1 MQEPV
6 SQKIIRNTLFNIVG
20 RFWSFV
26 LFFILTPYII
36 HHIGVERFGIWTIV
50 SVLTGYLGLFDLG
63 ISTSFVKYIAEYYTH
78 RDYEKIN
85 HVVNTGFLFYLI
97 FSFVVI
103 ALAMIFIQPILS
115 LFNIPPFLYSEAIF
129 VFFLGLVL
137 FGISNSFNVFGAIQ
151 NGLQRMDISN
161 MVAIA
166 VSIPGVAGTVIALE
180 YGYGL
185 PGLMINNA
193 VIILVTSVINIMVA
207 YRIFPDFKL
216 SPLSLS
222 NRETFRLLFTFG
234 YRVQVAAIAGAIHFQ
249 MDKFLL
255 AFFLNVSRVTY
266 YTVASQTASS
276 IREIPLLL
284 LRAIL
289 PAASEMDAGKNR
301 EALHILYFR
310 SMKYIVLVG
319 VCMLTVTFLLADPFL
334 ALWLG
339 TGYETSAMTLK
350 ILMAGYFF
358 NILTGPGFFIL
369 NGMGKPQYGMRSSI
383 LATVMNLILG
393 IVLVMGIGYYGV
405 VMGTTLSMITAALYF
420 IVMYHRVMEVPL
432 WDTGKKLFLK
442 PFLSGGFV
450 LLVMVLP
457 IQQIH
462 SFSWLIFIGLLILI
476 MTLFGAMI
484 VFSRYLDSFDR
495 SMLSRLNGLTSSPWR
510 QER

>member
-1 MQEPV
+1 M
-6 SQKIIRNTLFNIVG
+6 
-20 RFWSFV
+20 
-26 LFFILTPYII
+26 
-36 HHIGVERFGIWTIV
+36 
-50 SVLTGYLGLFDLG
+50 
-63 ISTSFVKYIAEYYTH
+63 
-78 RDYEKIN
+78 
-85 HVVNTGFLFYLI
+85 FL
-97 FSFVVI
+97 
-103 ALAMIFIQPILS
+103 QTILS
-115 LFNIPPFLYSEAIF
+115 LFNIPPFLYSEAVF
-129 VFFLGLVL
+129 VFCLGLVL

-161 MVAIA
+161 QVAVA

-180 YGYGL
+180 FGYGL

-193 VIILVTSVINIMVA
+193 LIILVTSVINVVVA
-207 YRIFPDFKL
+207 YRIFPDFKF

-222 NRETFRLLFTFG
+222 NRETFKLLFTFG

-289 PAASEMDAGKNR
+289 PAASEMDAAKNR
-301 EALHILYFR
+301 DALNILYFR
-310 SMKYIVLVG
+310 SLKYIVLVG
-319 VCMLTVTFLLADPFL
+319 VCMLTVTFLLAEPFL

-339 TGYETSAMTLK
+339 TGYETSANTLK

-383 LATVMNLILG
+383 LATGMNLFLG

-405 VMGTTLSMITAALYF
+405 VIGTTLSMITAALYF
-420 IVMYHRVMEVPL
+420 IVMYHRVMDVPL
-432 WDTGKKLFLK
+432 WHTGRKIFLK
-442 PFLSGGFV
+442 PFLSGGLV

-462 SFSWLIFIGLLILI
+462 AFSWLIFVGLLTLI
-476 MTLFGAMI
+476 ITLFGAMI
-484 VFSRYLDSFDR
+484 FLSRYLDSFDR

-510 QER
+510 KQR